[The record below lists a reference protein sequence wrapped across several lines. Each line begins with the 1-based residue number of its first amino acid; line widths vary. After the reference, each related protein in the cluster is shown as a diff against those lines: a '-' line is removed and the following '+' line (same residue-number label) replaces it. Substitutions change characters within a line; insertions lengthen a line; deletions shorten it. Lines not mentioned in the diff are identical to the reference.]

1 MIMEDKNIT
10 LVQTETNEI
19 SEISSN
25 LTGSAMTKAGRL
37 AMELSHEKRRLKQ
50 ELEELQSDYD
60 DIKPTTPTGTTD
72 CYVKWVSML
81 LAVAGVFLISA
92 SFMLYGQVAYLIST
106 VGWIYVGMQWGDR
119 AIMIGSAISG
129 TAIAMNIVN
138 SLVV

>member
-50 ELEELQSDYD
+50 ELE
-60 DIKPTTPTGTTD
+60 
-72 CYVKWVSML
+72 
-81 LAVAGVFLISA
+81 
-92 SFMLYGQVAYLIST
+92 
-106 VGWIYVGMQWGDR
+106 
-119 AIMIGSAISG
+119 
-129 TAIAMNIVN
+129 
-138 SLVV
+138 